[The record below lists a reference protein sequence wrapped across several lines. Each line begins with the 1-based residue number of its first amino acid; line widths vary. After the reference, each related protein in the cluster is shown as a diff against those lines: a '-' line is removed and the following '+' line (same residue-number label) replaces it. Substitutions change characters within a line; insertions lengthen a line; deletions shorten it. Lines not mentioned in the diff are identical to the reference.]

1 VCFLQFG
8 EHCPKHKIFHVP
20 VLFAE
25 SAGPRRP
32 IKMTVEAEA
41 EWEAQLDAER
51 RAAERRVRP
60 SAAVAVV
67 ASRGATAAI
76 GNGR

>member
-1 VCFLQFG
+1 MFD
-8 EHCPKHKIFHVP
+8 VP

-67 ASRGATAAI
+67 ASRGAAAAI
-76 GNGR
+76 GDGR